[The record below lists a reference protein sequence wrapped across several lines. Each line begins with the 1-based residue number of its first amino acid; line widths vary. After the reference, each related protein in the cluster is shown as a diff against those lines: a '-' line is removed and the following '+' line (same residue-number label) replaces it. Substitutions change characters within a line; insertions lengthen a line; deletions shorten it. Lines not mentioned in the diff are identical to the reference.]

1 MKPALV
7 LAACG
12 VAVMATGLTGCSSD
26 TSTTATTEEVTVSEE
41 IPSAPVSASAGAGTA
56 TVTIDGAGQD
66 IDGQVVCTTS
76 GGNLTIAVGD
86 TGRGIA
92 VVMADDASEVT
103 SVSLGNID
111 GVIVGVDQNAPAGAE
126 ATATKDGDSYTI
138 SGTASGID
146 MANPTQPIT
155 KPFEIQVSC
164 P

>member
-1 MKPALV
+1 MKPALA

-12 VAVMATGLTGCSSD
+12 AAMLATGLTGCSSD
-26 TSTTATTEEVTVSEE
+26 KSQTAVTEEVAVDGAT
-41 IPSAPVSASAGAGTA
+41 PSAPVSASAGAGTA
-56 TVTIDGAGQD
+56 VVSIGGEGQN
-66 IDGQVVCTTS
+66 IDGQVVCTSSEGT
-76 GGNLTIAVGD
+76 LTIAVGD
-86 TGRGIA
+86 AGRGIA

-111 GVIVGVDQNAPAGAE
+111 GVIVGVDQNAPSGAN

-146 MANPTQPIT
+146 TSNPTQPVT
-155 KPFEIQVSC
+155 KPFRIQVSC